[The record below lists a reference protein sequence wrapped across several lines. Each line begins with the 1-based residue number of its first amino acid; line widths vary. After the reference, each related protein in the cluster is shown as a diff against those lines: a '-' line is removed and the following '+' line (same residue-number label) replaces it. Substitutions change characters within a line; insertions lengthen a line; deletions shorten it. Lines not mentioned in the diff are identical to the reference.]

1 MWPLRIASILG
12 VAILVASQECKT
24 FKDYNYYYSP
34 TTYTC
39 SSECMKRGPKDAKVY
54 GTLLYHESSDI
65 CLASLHAGALNMSG
79 GEVKIRKKHRVYY
92 TGFQRG
98 RSLHGT
104 CRNRVCSVTIT
115 SSGNL
120 YEVSE
125 TAKVISNYVSGDVM
139 LIHNNFLNGL
149 KLLCLTEDPET
160 NYTKSNLMRWDFL
173 DPKLRTVIGP
183 SKVFAEAAAKENRHA
198 LHCKGRSVASDVLA
212 LFTYGDATFKSASH
226 TWRCSNGEDLEI
238 NITTRDGQVNS
249 SLKRLPVPA
258 WNAGD
263 LSLTGNTSDSY
274 KLKIKDMKPEDSG
287 LHYLGPEK
295 NECYLNII
303 VRDCTAG
310 RFGPKCNNRCPNCQN
325 GGQCHSYTG
334 ECLCPPG
341 FIGKQCQHACPKGW
355 FGTKCQFHCDKKYL
369 ENIGPFPDSCKGLIL
384 CLPSPMGCSCFPG
397 YKGPMCNEECST
409 GTFGAECTESCSEKC
424 GSERCDPHTG
434 SCFKSDSD
442 DLSIRPPTQVSMSD
456 DLLLSWRDDYYKQQY
471 RYFVT
476 TNVTKSCQ
484 EDRIGDAELRIIDD
498 GNLQTTFSEESLKDS
513 EIDFCVTGSDSL
525 KGNSKESCISL
536 SALPKKTSVTF
547 DREPACTNYETVSLR
562 CTAVI
567 QNRCPS
573 IFDGNYELK
582 FNLSS
587 FLACNQTVISR
598 SESETL
604 PISGKSIEHIFRN
617 LIPGLQYD
625 VNVSVIYNGVVIS
638 ESLGISAKL
647 DTGVPPTV
655 EDLTVA
661 ILGEDKVRLM
671 WNDPCPPNGEISK
684 YYIGKGYYLGSYIS
698 KSETH
703 CPKTIKYDR
712 CYNIPSLTEGKMYEG
727 DYTYVRIYNSDGKY
741 RDYEYKF
748 LMAETEPSPPEILL
762 PEDQG
767 SPVTILP
774 PTQPGGE
781 LVTCKLTVGEESC
794 EKPYTEDEFMTCQM
808 ADLPPGKIIEVR
820 ARCCNT
826 KFCGNEST
834 KELVTKPFPEFDGS
848 LTVGEKTNSSV
859 AISLPRV
866 TNEGD
871 GNSSFLVVVE
881 HVTQDGEGVED
892 LQGKVEALV
901 TRDRKGRKKKI
912 NCLDG
917 PFWIAGEISSSTIAF
932 VVGDGKDYNGYYNCP
947 LQEGEAYRFAVG
959 AATRL
964 RDKETIIWK
973 KLNSAVKVVPST
985 QPVNVLTIIIITVAL
1000 ILLFLLI
1007 GVYTYR
1013 KRGKI
1018 VLAWP
1023 IALEVP
1029 RRQAAT
1035 QETTQSAVTGNPS
1048 FHLAPRNE
1056 ENGMC
1061 FVLGAPNPPVNTD
1074 EDENIY
1080 ANTSR
1085 RIPRCE
1091 IESYLNMS
1099 IDAKKNYHEF
1109 KAIPE
1114 YLRDITVGALSV
1126 NKKKNRYRN
1135 NLPYDETRVKLS
1147 IINNDPSSDY
1157 INANYIQGY
1166 SSIKYIATQ
1175 GPKDQSE
1182 PTIRD
1187 FWRMI
1192 LEQQVTAIIMVA
1204 NFEEGGKVK
1213 VGKYMSHEET
1223 LVFENYAIQVTS
1235 SKQEPYFTVSTIQ
1248 VFVDTIPR
1256 HTVTHYHYT
1265 NWPDH
1270 GVPEEAISISY
1281 LVTNFLDNHDNG
1293 GVVVHCSAGIG
1304 RTGTV
1309 LMVLLLQ
1316 EMLMMQGAIDPVE
1329 VLERLRSGRGR
1340 LVENIE
1346 QYNLALEITDEV
1358 FFGNVT
1364 KITSINL
1371 QNNLESLLANVPLE
1385 YEKIKAFPTPLSYE
1399 YSSSEAFRH
1408 LNRNLNILPGD
1419 SHRIYLQMVNGEEE
1433 SQYINAVHIHGF
1445 SKSDRFLVTEHP
1457 LRQTQAKFWRMIMEK
1472 KCPFVVLINHYPNH
1486 DEKEFPPL
1494 LPEEN
1499 QEMNVSGYKITLD
1512 SPFPSGPDLMQ
1523 YNLTVRNP
1531 CGQQHTLTAYV
1542 VLNWEYGH
1550 ATPKCPNVLLNL
1562 ADKLL
1567 HSVTQLGS
1575 GPPLLCCGDGVTGC
1589 GLLAG
1594 LTLILQRA
1602 QTEQA
1607 FDIYRAVVKLLRCR
1621 YQFITCEEQYAM
1633 LYIASSIYLKEFSIY
1648 ANFD

>member
-1 MWPLRIASILG
+1 MWPIRFASILG

-24 FKDYNYYYSP
+24 FQDHNYYYRP

-39 SSECMKRGPKDAKVY
+39 SSECMKRGPEDAKVY
-54 GTLLYHESSDI
+54 GTLLYHKSSDI

-79 GEVKIRKKHRVYY
+79 GEVKIERKRYESFESRI
-92 TGFQRG
+92 TGFRRG

-104 CRNRVCSVTIT
+104 CRNRVCSDTIT

-120 YEVSE
+120 FEVSE

-139 LIHNNFLNGL
+139 LIHNNFLNGTL

-160 NYTKSNLMRWDFL
+160 HYTKSNLMRWNFADL
-173 DPKLRTVIGP
+173 GLGTVIGP
-183 SKVFAEAAAKENRHA
+183 SKVFAEATTGGNRHV

-212 LFTYGDATFKSASH
+212 LFTYENAPFKSASH

-238 NITTRDGQVNS
+238 SITTGDGQVDS

-258 WNAGD
+258 WNADD
-263 LSLTGNTSDSY
+263 LSFASNHPYSY

-287 LHYLGPEK
+287 LHYLGPRR
-295 NECYLNII
+295 NECCLNII
-303 VRDCTAG
+303 VRDCPAG
-310 RFGPKCNNRCPNCQN
+310 KFGPKCDNRCPNCQN

-341 FIGKQCQHACPKGW
+341 FIGKECQHACPKGW

-369 ENIGPFPDSCKGLIL
+369 ENIGLFPDSCKGLIL

-397 YKGPMCNEECST
+397 YKSPMCNEECST

-424 GSERCDPHTG
+424 GSERCDTHTG
-434 SCFKSDSD
+434 SCFESDSD

-456 DLLLSWRDDYYKQQY
+456 DLLLSWRDDYYKQQH

-476 TNVTKSCQ
+476 TNVTNSCQ

-513 EIDFCVTGSDSL
+513 EIDVCVTASDSL
-525 KGNSKESCISL
+525 EGNSKASCISL
-536 SALPKKTSVTF
+536 SALPKKTTVTF
-547 DREPACTNYETVSLR
+547 DSELACANYETSSLR
-562 CTAVI
+562 CTAEI

-587 FLACNQTVISR
+587 FLACNQTAISR

-604 PISGKSIEHIFRN
+604 PISGKSSEHIFRN

-647 DTGVPPTV
+647 DTDVPPTV

-671 WNDPCPPNGEISK
+671 WNDPCPPNGEISG
-684 YYIGKGYYLGSYIS
+684 YYIRHSWSRPTSYIP
-698 KSETH
+698 KSDTH
-703 CPKTIKYDR
+703 CPKTIKYDG
-712 CYNIPSLTEGKMYEG
+712 CYNISSLTKRKMYEG
-727 DYTYVRIYNSDGKY
+727 RYTYVRIYNSDGKY
-741 RDYEYKF
+741 RDSEYYKF
-748 LMAETEPSPPEILL
+748 LMAETEPSTPEILL

-774 PTQPGGE
+774 PTQPGGD
-781 LVTCKLTVGEESC
+781 LVNCTFTVGKESC
-794 EKPYTEDEFMTCQM
+794 VKPYTEDEFMTCQM

-820 ARCCNT
+820 AWCCNT
-826 KFCGNEST
+826 KFCGSKST
-834 KELVTKPFPEFDGS
+834 KELVTKPSPEFEGS

-859 AISLPRV
+859 AISLPWV

-871 GNSSFLVVVE
+871 GNSSFLIVVE

-892 LQGKVEALV
+892 LQGKVEALL
-901 TRDRKGRKKKI
+901 TRDRKGRKEKI

-917 PFWIAGEISSSTIAF
+917 TFWIAGEISSSTIAF

-947 LQEGEAYRFAVG
+947 LQEGEAYRFAVR

-973 KLNSAVKVVPST
+973 KFVPST

-1013 KRGKI
+1013 KRGKL
-1018 VLAWP
+1018 VHSRP

-1029 RRQAAT
+1029 RRQ
-1035 QETTQSAVTGNPS
+1035 ETTQQTAQSDVTENPN
-1048 FHLAPRNE
+1048 FHLA
-1056 ENGMC
+1056 
-1061 FVLGAPNPPVNTD
+1061 VKKDISLILGASYPNVD

-1080 ANTSR
+1080 ANIFR
-1085 RIPRCE
+1085 RISPSDTE
-1091 IESYLNMS
+1091 NYLHVVINDKKTLGEFES
-1099 IDAKKNYHEF
+1099 
-1109 KAIPE
+1109 IPE
-1114 YLRDITVGALSV
+1114 SLRDITVGALPV
-1126 NKKKNRYRN
+1126 NEKKNRYRN

-1248 VFVDTIPR
+1248 
-1256 HTVTHYHYT
+1256 
-1265 NWPDH
+1265 
-1270 GVPEEAISISY
+1270 
-1281 LVTNFLDNHDNG
+1281 
-1293 GVVVHCSAGIG
+1293 
-1304 RTGTV
+1304 
-1309 LMVLLLQ
+1309 
-1316 EMLMMQGAIDPVE
+1316 
-1329 VLERLRSGRGR
+1329 
-1340 LVENIE
+1340 
-1346 QYNLALEITDEV
+1346 
-1358 FFGNVT
+1358 
-1364 KITSINL
+1364 
-1371 QNNLESLLANVPLE
+1371 
-1385 YEKIKAFPTPLSYE
+1385 
-1399 YSSSEAFRH
+1399 
-1408 LNRNLNILPGD
+1408 
-1419 SHRIYLQMVNGEEE
+1419 MVNGEEE

-1457 LRQTQAKFWRMIMEK
+1457 LRQTQAKFWRMIMEM
-1472 KCPFVVLINHYPNH
+1472 KCPSVVLINHYPNH
-1486 DEKEFPPL
+1486 DKEEFPPL

-1512 SPFPSGPDLMQ
+1512 YPFPSGPDLMQ

-1550 ATPKCPNVLLNL
+1550 ATPKCPNGLLNL

-1594 LTLILQRA
+1594 LMLIIQRA
-1602 QTEQA
+1602 QIEQV
-1607 FDIYRAVVKLLRCR
+1607 FDIYRAVVKLLKCR
-1621 YQFITCEEQYAM
+1621 HQFITCEQQYAM
-1633 LYIASSIYLKEFSIY
+1633 LYLASSIYLRDFPIY
-1648 ANFD
+1648 VKF

>member
-1 MWPLRIASILG
+1 MWPIRFASILG

-24 FKDYNYYYSP
+24 FQDHNYYYRP

-39 SSECMKRGPKDAKVY
+39 SSECMKRGPEDAKVY
-54 GTLLYHESSDI
+54 GTLLYHKSSDI

-79 GEVKIRKKHRVYY
+79 GEVKIERKRYESFESRI
-92 TGFQRG
+92 TGFRRG

-104 CRNRVCSVTIT
+104 CRNRVCSDTIT

-120 YEVSE
+120 FEVSE

-139 LIHNNFLNGL
+139 LIHNNFLNGTL

-160 NYTKSNLMRWDFL
+160 HYTKSNLMRWNFADL
-173 DPKLRTVIGP
+173 GLGTVIGP
-183 SKVFAEAAAKENRHA
+183 SKVFAEATTGGNRHV

-212 LFTYGDATFKSASH
+212 LFTYENAPFKSASH

-238 NITTRDGQVNS
+238 SITTGDGQVDS

-258 WNAGD
+258 WNADD
-263 LSLTGNTSDSY
+263 LSFASNHPYSY

-287 LHYLGPEK
+287 LHYLGPRR
-295 NECYLNII
+295 NECCLNII
-303 VRDCTAG
+303 VRDCPAG
-310 RFGPKCNNRCPNCQN
+310 KFGPKCDNRCPNCQN

-341 FIGKQCQHACPKGW
+341 FIGKECQHACPKGW

-369 ENIGPFPDSCKGLIL
+369 ENIGLFPDSCKGLIL

-397 YKGPMCNEECST
+397 YKSPMCNEECST

-424 GSERCDPHTG
+424 GSERCDTHTG
-434 SCFKSDSD
+434 SCFESDSD

-456 DLLLSWRDDYYKQQY
+456 DLLLSWRDDYYKQQH

-476 TNVTKSCQ
+476 TNVTNSCQ

-513 EIDFCVTGSDSL
+513 EIDVCVTASDSL
-525 KGNSKESCISL
+525 EGNSKASCISL
-536 SALPKKTSVTF
+536 SALPKKTTVTF
-547 DREPACTNYETVSLR
+547 DSELACANYETSSLR
-562 CTAVI
+562 CTAEI

-587 FLACNQTVISR
+587 FLACNQTAISR

-604 PISGKSIEHIFRN
+604 PISGKSSEHIFRN

-647 DTGVPPTV
+647 DTDVPPTV

-671 WNDPCPPNGEISK
+671 WNDPCPPNGEISG
-684 YYIGKGYYLGSYIS
+684 YYIRHSWSRPTSYIP
-698 KSETH
+698 KSDTH
-703 CPKTIKYDR
+703 CPKTIKYDG
-712 CYNIPSLTEGKMYEG
+712 CYNISSLTKRKMYEG
-727 DYTYVRIYNSDGKY
+727 RYTYVRIYNSDGKY
-741 RDYEYKF
+741 RDSEYYKF
-748 LMAETEPSPPEILL
+748 LMAETEPSTPEILL

-774 PTQPGGE
+774 PTQPGGD
-781 LVTCKLTVGEESC
+781 LVNCTFTVGKESC
-794 EKPYTEDEFMTCQM
+794 VKPYTEDEFMTCQM

-820 ARCCNT
+820 AWCCNT
-826 KFCGNEST
+826 KFCGSKST
-834 KELVTKPFPEFDGS
+834 KELVTKPSPEFEGS

-859 AISLPRV
+859 AISLPWV

-871 GNSSFLVVVE
+871 GNSSFLIVVE

-892 LQGKVEALV
+892 LQGKVEALL
-901 TRDRKGRKKKI
+901 TRDRKGRKEKI

-917 PFWIAGEISSSTIAF
+917 TFWIAGEISSSTIAF

-947 LQEGEAYRFAVG
+947 LQEGEAYRFAVR

-973 KLNSAVKVVPST
+973 KFVPST

-1013 KRGKI
+1013 KRGKL
-1018 VLAWP
+1018 VHSRP

-1029 RRQAAT
+1029 RRQ
-1035 QETTQSAVTGNPS
+1035 ETTQQTAQSDVTENPN
-1048 FHLAPRNE
+1048 FHLA
-1056 ENGMC
+1056 
-1061 FVLGAPNPPVNTD
+1061 VKKDISLILGASYPNVD

-1080 ANTSR
+1080 ANIFR
-1085 RIPRCE
+1085 RISPSDTE
-1091 IESYLNMS
+1091 NYLHVVINDKKTLGEFES
-1099 IDAKKNYHEF
+1099 
-1109 KAIPE
+1109 IPE
-1114 YLRDITVGALSV
+1114 SLRDITVGALPV
-1126 NKKKNRYRN
+1126 NEKKNRYRN

-1293 GVVVHCSAGIG
+1293 GVVVHSSAGIG
-1304 RTGTV
+1304 RTGTM

-1316 EMLMMQGAIDPVE
+1316 EMLKIQDSIDPVE
-1329 VLERLRSGRGR
+1329 VLAKLRSGRGR

-1364 KITSINL
+1364 KITSTNL
-1371 QNNLESLLANVPLE
+1371 QKRLEHFLTNSFFE
-1385 YEKIKAFPTPLSYE
+1385 YEKIKAFPTPSPYE

-1408 LNRNLNILPGD
+1408 LNRNPNILPRD

-1457 LRQTQAKFWRMIMEK
+1457 LRQTQAKFWRMIMEM
-1472 KCPFVVLINHYPNH
+1472 KCPSVVLINHYPNH
-1486 DEKEFPPL
+1486 DKEEFPPL

-1512 SPFPSGPDLMQ
+1512 YPFPSGPDLMQ

-1550 ATPKCPNVLLNL
+1550 ATPKCPNGLLNL

-1594 LTLILQRA
+1594 LMLIIQRA
-1602 QTEQA
+1602 QIEQV
-1607 FDIYRAVVKLLRCR
+1607 FDIYRAVVKLLKCR
-1621 YQFITCEEQYAM
+1621 HQFITCEQQYAM
-1633 LYIASSIYLKEFSIY
+1633 LYLASSIYLRDFPIY
-1648 ANFD
+1648 VKF